1 MRKIRKYN
9 TKNMGDTQQGFNP
22 PPLPSPHELHLSDCK
37 EDILE
42 TQDREEKS
50 LGKIYE
56 DKSAANPFLN
66 ITEEQL
72 VRRNFFSPFHLLDSK
87 QSNTQVK

>member
-22 PPLPSPHELHLSDCK
+22 PPIPSPHELNLSDCK

-50 LGKIYE
+50 LL
-56 DKSAANPFLN
+56 P
-66 ITEEQL
+66 
-72 VRRNFFSPFHLLDSK
+72 RNNWFGGIFSPLFIC
-87 QSNTQVK
+87 